1 MRRSWKFFCR
11 ERDGSGDGRFF
22 RSFSTFDLT
31 RTGKKVIVRPLDFA
45 KRRKN
50 GKRKR
55 NEILASAAKR
65 KRNGRRAAK
74 AFGAAALLA
83 ALVGPGCASRYAEHL
98 QTVRRDLY
106 DVGSLEPAK
115 AEIERRAKNA
125 PKKEQDVLT
134 LNAASV
140 ALCEGDVVDA
150 KAKLLAVRDRFD
162 ELERQAAK
170 RTGENLLTYLADEN
184 AASYEGEDYEKV
196 LIRAYLTLAE
206 LLSGGG
212 EDGVSGVSGD
222 GGDARAFAKQIVA
235 KQDEI
240 VRGGAIPDPENPEKT
255 INPKTAYPRVPLGAY
270 LEGLLLEETYA
281 DQNEAARRY
290 EQVAAWAPEFTQAKA
305 DVERARTSVHSQ
317 PGNGCV
323 YVFAFVGRGPCKEQV
338 YSPATQVSLLIA
350 DQIFSATNKYAV
362 PPTVAPVPIPQIV
375 VEPPRIACVSV
386 EVDGERTATTE
397 TLADVNEMAARQFEA
412 TKNQEVAK
420 AVVRRIVKKGTI
432 YAAQQVG
439 QVNEWVG
446 LAANVAGVVWE
457 ATETADTRCWGL
469 LPAQIQAAR
478 LELPVGERRLT
489 LYPGNRD
496 GERIGT
502 PVETTVRVEPNRNVY
517 VLVNY
522 PGREPLGTVVS
533 SSR

>member
-1 MRRSWKFFCR
+1 MRRKKM
-11 ERDGSGDGRFF
+11 GRK
-22 RSFSTFDLT
+22 
-31 RTGKKVIVRPLDFA
+31 G
-45 KRRKN
+45 
-50 GKRKR
+50 
-55 NEILASAAKR
+55 
-65 KRNGRRAAK
+65 AK
-74 AFGAAALLA
+74 AFVAAAILA
-83 ALVGPGCASRYAEHL
+83 TLVGPGCASRYAEHL
-98 QTVRRDLY
+98 KTVRRDLY
-106 DVGSLEPAK
+106 DGGALESAK
-115 AEIERRAKNA
+115 AEIERRSKKA

-140 ALCEGDVVDA
+140 ALCEGSVGAA

-162 ELERQAAK
+162 ELEVQAAK

-184 AASYEGEDYEKV
+184 VASYEGEDYEKV

-206 LLSGGG
+206 LLSGS
-212 EDGVSGVSGD
+212 ENGD

-235 KQDEI
+235 KQDAI

-290 EQVAAWAPEFTQAKA
+290 EQVAAWAPDFKQAKA

-338 YSPATQVSLLIA
+338 YSEATQISLLIA

-375 VEPPRIACVSV
+375 VESPRIACVSV
-386 EVDGERTATTE
+386 EVDGERSATTE
-397 TLADVNEMAARQFEA
+397 TLADVNEMASRQFEA
-412 TKNQEVAK
+412 TKNQVVAR

-439 QVNEWVG
+439 QVNEWIG

-457 ATETADTRCWGL
+457 AAETADTRCWGL
-469 LPAQIQAAR
+469 LPAQIQAVR

-489 LYPGNRD
+489 LYPGNRA

-502 PVETTVRVEPNRNVY
+502 PIETTVRVEPNRNVY

-522 PGREPLGTVVS
+522 PDREPLGTVVT

>member
-1 MRRSWKFFCR
+1 M
-11 ERDGSGDGRFF
+11 
-22 RSFSTFDLT
+22 
-31 RTGKKVIVRPLDFA
+31 TGAA

-50 GKRKR
+50 GRK
-55 NEILASAAKR
+55 ETTG
-65 KRNGRRAAK
+65 GRRLGAAT
-74 AFGAAALLA
+74 AFGAVALLA
-83 ALVGPGCASRYAEHL
+83 ALGGPGCASRYAEHL

-140 ALCEGDVVDA
+140 ALCEGGVVDA

-170 RTGENLLTYLADEN
+170 RTGENFLTYLADEN

-212 EDGVSGVSGD
+212 ADGVSGD

-290 EQVAAWAPEFTQAKA
+290 EQVAAWAPEFTQAKD

-323 YVFAFVGRGPCKEQV
+323 YVFAFVGRGPWKEQV

-375 VEPPRIACVSV
+375 VEEPRIACVSV

-397 TLADVNEMAARQFEA
+397 TLADVNEMAVRQFEA
-412 TKNQEVAK
+412 TKSQEIAR

-522 PGREPLGTVVS
+522 PGREPLGTVVT

>member
-1 MRRSWKFFCR
+1 
-11 ERDGSGDGRFF
+11 
-22 RSFSTFDLT
+22 
-31 RTGKKVIVRPLDFA
+31 
-45 KRRKN
+45 
-50 GKRKR
+50 
-55 NEILASAAKR
+55 LAGAAKQVKIGR
-65 KRNGRRAAK
+65 KAAT
-74 AFGAAALLA
+74 AFGAVALLA

-106 DVGSLEPAK
+106 DGGALESAK
-115 AEIERRAKNA
+115 AEIERRSKKA
-125 PKKEQDVLT
+125 PKKEQDALT

-140 ALCEGDVVDA
+140 ALCEGNAGDA

-162 ELERQAAK
+162 ELEAQAAK
-170 RTGENLLTYLADEN
+170 RAGESLLTYLADEN

-206 LLSGGG
+206 LLSG
-212 EDGVSGVSGD
+212 D

-235 KQDEI
+235 KQDAI
-240 VRGGAIPDPENPEKT
+240 VRGGAIADPENPEKK

-290 EQVAAWAPEFTQAKA
+290 EQVAAWAPEFQQAKA

-338 YSPATQVSLLIA
+338 YAEATQISLLIA

-397 TLADVNEMAARQFEA
+397 TLADVNEMASRQFEA
-412 TKNQEVAK
+412 TKSQIIAR
-420 AVVRRIVKKGTI
+420 AVVRRIVKKGTV

-439 QVNEWVG
+439 KVNEWVG

-489 LYPGNRD
+489 LYPGNRA

-522 PGREPLGTVVS
+522 PDREPLGTVVT

>member
-1 MRRSWKFFCR
+1 M
-11 ERDGSGDGRFF
+11 
-22 RSFSTFDLT
+22 STDET
-31 RTGKKVIVRPLDFA
+31 
-45 KRRKN
+45 
-50 GKRKR
+50 KRKR
-55 NEILASAAKR
+55 RGRKAAT
-65 KRNGRRAAK
+65 
-74 AFGAAALLA
+74 AFVAAAVLA

-98 QTVRRDLY
+98 QTVRRNLY

-115 AEIERRAKNA
+115 AEIERRLKKA

-140 ALCEGDVVDA
+140 ALCEGDVGAA

-162 ELERQAAK
+162 DLEAQAAK

-206 LLSGGG
+206 LLSG
-212 EDGVSGVSGD
+212 DATGD

-235 KQDEI
+235 KQDAI

-255 INPKTAYPRVPLGAY
+255 FNPKTAYPRVPLGAY

-290 EQVAAWAPEFTQAKA
+290 EQVAAWAPDFKQAKA

-338 YSPATQVSLLIA
+338 YSEATQISLLIA

-375 VEPPRIACVSV
+375 VEEPRIACVAV

-397 TLADVNEMAARQFEA
+397 TLADVNEMATRQFEA
-412 TKNQEVAK
+412 TKNQEIAK
-420 AVVRRIVKKGTI
+420 AVVRRVVKKGTV

-439 QVNEWVG
+439 KVNEWVG

-478 LELPVGERRLT
+478 LELPVGSRRLT
-489 LYPGNRD
+489 LYPGNRS

-522 PGREPLGTVVS
+522 PDREPLGTVVD

>member
-1 MRRSWKFFCR
+1 MTSA
-11 ERDGSGDGRFF
+11 
-22 RSFSTFDLT
+22 
-31 RTGKKVIVRPLDFA
+31 I
-45 KRRKN
+45 KRRKF
-50 GKRKR
+50 GRKT
-55 NEILASAAKR
+55 A
-65 KRNGRRAAK
+65 
-74 AFGAAALLA
+74 AFGAAALLT
-83 ALVGPGCASRYAEHL
+83 ALVGGGCASRYAEHL

-115 AEIERRAKNA
+115 AEIERRSKKA

-140 ALCEGDVVDA
+140 ALCEGGVGDA

-162 ELERQAAK
+162 ELEAEAAK
-170 RTGENLLTYLADEN
+170 RTGENLLTCLADEN

-206 LLSGGG
+206 LLSGD
-212 EDGVSGVSGD
+212 ETGD

-235 KQDEI
+235 KQDAI

-290 EQVAAWAPEFTQAKA
+290 EQVAAWAPEFTQARA

-323 YVFAFVGRGPCKEQV
+323 YVFAFVGRGPWKEQV
-338 YSPATQVSLLIA
+338 YSPATQISLLIA

-375 VEPPRIACVSV
+375 VEPPRIACVAV
-386 EVDGERTATTE
+386 EVDGEQSATTE
-397 TLADVNEMAARQFEA
+397 TLADVNEMASRQFEA
-412 TKNQEVAK
+412 TKNQEIAK

-478 LELPVGERRLT
+478 LEIPSGERRLT
-489 LYPGNRD
+489 LYPGNRS

-522 PGREPLGTVVS
+522 PGREPLGTVVT

>member
-1 MRRSWKFFCR
+1 MA
-11 ERDGSGDGRFF
+11 GA
-22 RSFSTFDLT
+22 
-31 RTGKKVIVRPLDFA
+31 A

-50 GKRKR
+50 GRK
-55 NEILASAAKR
+55 ETAG
-65 KRNGRRAAK
+65 GRRLGAATAK
-74 AFGAAALLA
+74 AFGAAAVLA

-140 ALCEGDVVDA
+140 ALCEGNVVDA

-162 ELERQAAK
+162 ELEFQAAK
-170 RTGENLLTYLADEN
+170 RTGENLLTYWADEN

-212 EDGVSGVSGD
+212 ADGVSGDVGD

-397 TLADVNEMAARQFEA
+397 TLADVNEMAVRQFEA
-412 TKNQEVAK
+412 TKNQVVAR

-522 PGREPLGTVVS
+522 PDREPLGTVVTN
-533 SSR
+533 SR

>member
-1 MRRSWKFFCR
+1 MKI
-11 ERDGSGDGRFF
+11 GR
-22 RSFSTFDLT
+22 
-31 RTGKKVIVRPLDFA
+31 K
-45 KRRKN
+45 
-50 GKRKR
+50 
-55 NEILASAAKR
+55 AAT
-65 KRNGRRAAK
+65 

-106 DVGSLEPAK
+106 EVGSLEPAK
-115 AEIERRAKNA
+115 AEIERRAKKA

-140 ALCEGDVVDA
+140 ALCEGNVADA

-162 ELERQAAK
+162 ELELQAAK

-206 LLSGGG
+206 LLSGS
-212 EDGVSGVSGD
+212 ENGD

-235 KQDEI
+235 KQDAI

-305 DVERARTSVHSQ
+305 DVERARTSVHSK

-338 YSPATQVSLLIA
+338 YAEATQVSPLIA

-362 PPTVAPVPIPQIV
+362 PPTGAPVPVPEIV
-375 VEPPRIACVSV
+375 VESPRIACVSV
-386 EVDGERTATTE
+386 EVDGEQTATTE
-397 TLADVNEMAARQFEA
+397 TLADVNEMAVRQFEA
-412 TKNQEVAK
+412 TKSQVIAR
-420 AVVRRIVKKGTI
+420 AVVRRIVKKGTV

-489 LYPGNRD
+489 LYPGNRA

-522 PGREPLGTVVS
+522 PGREPLGTVVA

>member
-1 MRRSWKFFCR
+1 MTSA
-11 ERDGSGDGRFF
+11 
-22 RSFSTFDLT
+22 T
-31 RTGKKVIVRPLDFA
+31 
-45 KRRKN
+45 KN
-50 GKRKR
+50 GKRR
-55 NEILASAAKR
+55 R
-65 KRNGRRAAK
+65 KAAK

-106 DVGSLEPAK
+106 DVGALEPAK
-115 AEIERRAKNA
+115 AEIERRSKKA
-125 PKKEQDVLT
+125 PKKERDVLT

-140 ALCEGDVVDA
+140 ALCEGNVGAA
-150 KAKLLAVRDRFD
+150 KADLLAVRDRFD
-162 ELERQAAK
+162 ELERRAAK
-170 RTGENLLTYLADEN
+170 RTGENLLTYWADEN

-206 LLSGGG
+206 LLGGD
-212 EDGVSGVSGD
+212 ETGD

-290 EQVAAWAPEFTQAKA
+290 EQVVAWAPDFTQGRA

-323 YVFAFVGRGPCKEQV
+323 YVFAFVGRGPWKEQV

-386 EVDGERTATTE
+386 EVDGERAATTE

-412 TKNQEVAK
+412 TKNQEIAR
-420 AVVRRIVKKGTI
+420 AVVRRIVKKGTV

-489 LYPGNRD
+489 LYPGNRS

-502 PVETTVRVEPNRNVY
+502 AVETTVRVEPNRNVY

-522 PGREPLGTVVS
+522 PDREPLGTVVS